1 MITPPILATPEILAL
16 VAAGAPVAW
25 GVSGGKDGVAM
36 AGAGTAWLNALG
48 HAGPRVLIHA
58 DLGRIEWRASLPT
71 CERLAE
77 RLGLELV
84 VVRRK
89 AGDMVDRWLGRWAA
103 NVARYAALEC
113 VKLILP
119 WSTPSMRFCTSELK
133 TTVICREL
141 VRRFAGQT
149 IISAAGLRRDES
161 AKRRLAPIAK
171 AQNKLASVTHAT
183 TGLDWHPILDWTK
196 PDVFAYI
203 AAAGLPLHPAYALGS
218 SRVSCA
224 FCIMSNQ
231 ADLLVAAAQPE
242 NQDVYRELV
251 ELEIV
256 STFGL
261 QSPRWLGDVAPQL
274 LTGEQL
280 AGLAEAKR
288 RAAERE
294 RIESQIPAHLLY
306 SAGWPTSMP
315 THAEA
320 ALLARVRREIAA
332 LMEIEVRYT
341 DAAAVLGRYAE
352 LMAARPAGAPAA
364 APRQLAMELAA

>member
-1 MITPPILATPEILAL
+1 MNPPILATSEILDL

-25 GVSGGKDGVAM
+25 GVSGGKDGTAM
-36 AGAGTAWLNALG
+36 AGAGSSWLDELG
-48 HAGPRVLIHA
+48 HAGPRLLIHA

-84 VVRRK
+84 VVKRK
-89 AGDMVDRWLGRWAA
+89 AGDMVDRWLSRWAA

-119 WSTPSMRFCTSELK
+119 WSTPAMRFCTSELK
-133 TTVICREL
+133 TAIICREL
-141 VRRFAGQT
+141 VRRFPGQT

-171 AQNKLASVTHAT
+171 PQAKLSSVTHGTA
-183 TGLDWHPILDWTK
+183 GLDWHPILGWSK
-196 PDVFAYI
+196 PEVFGYI
-203 AAAGLPLHPAYALGS
+203 AAAGLPLHPAYGLGS

-231 ADLLVAAAQPE
+231 ADLLVAAAQLE

-251 ELEIV
+251 DLEIA

-274 LTGEQL
+274 LTAAQR

-294 RIESQIPAHLLY
+294 RIEAQIPAHLLY
-306 SAGWPTSMP
+306 SAGWPTTMP

-320 ALLARVRREIAA
+320 ALLARVRRETAA
-332 LMEIEVRYT
+332 LMEIAVDYT
-341 DAAAVLGRYAE
+341 DAAAVLDRYAE

-364 APRQLAMELAA
+364 APRQLAMELAV